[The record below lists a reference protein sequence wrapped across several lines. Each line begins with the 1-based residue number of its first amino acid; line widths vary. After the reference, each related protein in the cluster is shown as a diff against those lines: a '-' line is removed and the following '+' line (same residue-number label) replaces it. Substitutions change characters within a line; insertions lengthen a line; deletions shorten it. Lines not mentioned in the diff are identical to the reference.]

1 MKIVFLEDEQTRVKE
16 HKSYGND
23 LANIFRIAE
32 ELTDTDLDKIEL
44 ICNQLEK
51 EASQND

>member
-23 LANIFRIAE
+23 LENIFRIAE
-32 ELTDTDLDKIEL
+32 EMTEADLNKIEL

-51 EASQND
+51 EASKND